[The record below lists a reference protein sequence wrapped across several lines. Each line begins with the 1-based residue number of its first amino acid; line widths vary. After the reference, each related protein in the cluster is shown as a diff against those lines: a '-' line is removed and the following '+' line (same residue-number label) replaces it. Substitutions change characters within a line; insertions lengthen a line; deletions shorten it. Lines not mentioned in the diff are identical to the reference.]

1 MASAPRR
8 AKAPSRAA
16 VPALIPVPTEILTPD
31 DDLVEVLQKYL
42 KGRVRPGDVV
52 AVASKVVSITQGR
65 ILRPVEV
72 RPQPG
77 LVAHIV
83 SRFIDQEGSLS
94 SPYSLQAV
102 INEEG
107 VLRVSLAFIV
117 GSVSRVLF
125 RRQGDFYRL
134 AGYLARIID
143 DVSGNLPPFD
153 KHIVLAPREP
163 EKVVQRI
170 KKALGVEA
178 AIIDA
183 NDLGLAEVVA
193 ATGGVD
199 SEALHAVFC
208 RNPWGNRDQ
217 QIPIM
222 LVRKAA
228 VT

>member
-1 MASAPRR
+1 MTSGTEP
-8 AKAPSRAA
+8 AKAPP
-16 VPALIPVPTEILTPD
+16 VQPALIPVPTRILTPD
-31 DDLVEVLQKYL
+31 DDLTEVLKQQL
-42 KGRVRPGDVV
+42 KGRTRPGDVV

-65 ILRPVEV
+65 ILRPADVK
-72 RPQPG
+72 PGPG
-77 LVAHIV
+77 LVAHVV
-83 SRFIDQEGSLS
+83 SRFINQEGSLS

-107 VLRVSLAFIV
+107 TLRVALAFLV

-153 KHIVLAPREP
+153 KHIVLAPDRP
-163 EKVVQRI
+163 GKVVHDI
-170 KKALGVEA
+170 KKALGVDA

-193 ATGGVD
+193 ATDGVD
-199 SEALHAVFC
+199 EGELLEVFR
-208 RNPWGNRDQ
+208 RNPWGNTDQ

-222 LVRKAA
+222 LVRKPAFR
-228 VT
+228 